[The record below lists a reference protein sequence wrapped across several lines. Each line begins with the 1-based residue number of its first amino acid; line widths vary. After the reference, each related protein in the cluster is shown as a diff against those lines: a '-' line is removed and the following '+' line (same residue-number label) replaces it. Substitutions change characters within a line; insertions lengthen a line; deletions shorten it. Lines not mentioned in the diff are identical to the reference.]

1 MASDML
7 PRFFSAGRTRKGLSS
22 VMLHCMLPD
31 LLFCYF
37 VQYSVLLLNNEI
49 IGKRK
54 KY

>member
-7 PRFFSAGRTRKGLSS
+7 PRSFSAGKTRKGLSS
-22 VMLHCMLPD
+22 VMLHYMLSEFV
-31 LLFCYF
+31 FCNF
-37 VQYSVLLLNNEI
+37 VEYSVLLLNNEI

>member
-7 PRFFSAGRTRKGLSS
+7 PRSFSAGTTRKGLSS
-22 VMLHCMLPD
+22 VMLHC
-31 LLFCYF
+31 LLSEFVFCKF
-37 VQYSVLLLNNEI
+37 VEYSVLLFNNEI